1 MTNMIK
7 QVDASYHCGI
17 VLIFCVFIAQSTSKT
32 LKQNTTIDLYD
43 DYSFTGLPGSCLLT
57 PVDQNIAYKVD
68 KMAEDGAKVIY
79 IYFKFQNFTGT
90 LHEEKQSSV
99 YRPLS
104 WVWTVGRHGRSLLLL
119 RPQYE
124 VFSLTSLSLGTE
136 RIEVSVKQIPLNCL
150 TQYNA
155 TVVSDALGEFL
166 LHKFK
171 TPSSN
176 TSATMETLKETEHV
190 CNLNIAPRNGKAIFY
205 YVCCHKTLS
214 GQTECQELKSDRYLT
229 ILFICI
235 FLMNFFAVMFSPL
248 VIPSKFYK
256 KKFETTSYEHE
267 LNEPVTL
274 TVRKSS
280 TKSEEQHNFPIS
292 YFDKMT
298 EFKKTIESLCT
309 DVTYTVSVR
318 KIDIVT
324 EMARLLPSNRV
335 PVGLFESLHSALVNC
350 EIRKKPSMKD
360 CCESNV
366 FGPCKPCNRVFPWY
380 KMLRTLMQ
388 LLMYILIGKVWIV
401 RLHFFFEYEES
412 ERKQRQDA
420 ASQRNLGLTYTGN
433 LTWYLTPI
441 HTTFI
446 VCYCIFVVDVLLFGI
461 ISGQVKQTLQRV
473 MRKCLRDM
481 REISKRSAIGWSV
494 QILLQPFKH
503 CGIFGIFFAW
513 IYYIP
518 AIPIVILTVAFYCFP
533 TINVLVRLVIYF
545 VAYFLPY
552 GRNGLTERCC
562 LKSIQ
567 LWRYIHKVFR
577 MDILTSQE
585 SIERPEKLSV
595 KNKILQLIVIFACLL
610 TISSFVLLAMEC
622 IVFLV
627 EIVMYTLIG
636 VIINSAYTLKYL
648 SLVFLLGFYARDCF
662 TTVTVEYLAF
672 NKFLNG
678 YLVDKMREKVENI
691 SMRGD
696 VDQRNTAFQ
705 ASLNDT
711 KGSDDQP
718 VHLTVTND
726 KLKWKIN
733 RLVLFLD
740 KNDTP
745 YITSKF
751 FFDTCYL
758 DQAGVPGPLVASLLR
773 AMQRFIIIC
782 VFLFFVVIVILA
794 FGDEYGISATNQMFA
809 TLAGGFLPYILR
821 WVLFK
826 QPEPVTVDPN
836 NLSFKSKFQ
845 RKIEEYQQNW
855 EVSDIRIDS
864 YPKKLIPTKVVDDN
878 GIKTIEDATDD
889 EIKSKDNDIMLE
901 EIKPII
907 KEEFTD
913 KVDILIYDEF
923 VV

>member
-366 FGPCKPCNRVFPWY
+366 LDLV
-380 KMLRTLMQ
+380 
-388 LLMYILIGKVWIV
+388 
-401 RLHFFFEYEES
+401 
-412 ERKQRQDA
+412 
-420 ASQRNLGLTYTGN
+420 NL
-433 LTWYLTPI
+433 
-441 HTTFI
+441 
-446 VCYCIFVVDVLLFGI
+446 
-461 ISGQVKQTLQRV
+461 
-473 MRKCLRDM
+473 
-481 REISKRSAIGWSV
+481 A
-494 QILLQPFKH
+494 
-503 CGIFGIFFAW
+503 
-513 IYYIP
+513 
-518 AIPIVILTVAFYCFP
+518 
-533 TINVLVRLVIYF
+533 
-545 VAYFLPY
+545 
-552 GRNGLTERCC
+552 
-562 LKSIQ
+562 
-567 LWRYIHKVFR
+567 
-577 MDILTSQE
+577 
-585 SIERPEKLSV
+585 
-595 KNKILQLIVIFACLL
+595 
-610 TISSFVLLAMEC
+610 
-622 IVFLV
+622 IVF
-627 EIVMYTLIG
+627 
-636 VIINSAYTLKYL
+636 
-648 SLVFLLGFYARDCF
+648 FL
-662 TTVTVEYLAF
+662 
-672 NKFLNG
+672 
-678 YLVDKMREKVENI
+678 
-691 SMRGD
+691 
-696 VDQRNTAFQ
+696 
-705 ASLNDT
+705 
-711 KGSDDQP
+711 
-718 VHLTVTND
+718 
-726 KLKWKIN
+726 
-733 RLVLFLD
+733 
-740 KNDTP
+740 
-745 YITSKF
+745 
-751 FFDTCYL
+751 
-758 DQAGVPGPLVASLLR
+758 
-773 AMQRFIIIC
+773 
-782 VFLFFVVIVILA
+782 
-794 FGDEYGISATNQMFA
+794 
-809 TLAGGFLPYILR
+809 
-821 WVLFK
+821 
-826 QPEPVTVDPN
+826 
-836 NLSFKSKFQ
+836 
-845 RKIEEYQQNW
+845 
-855 EVSDIRIDS
+855 
-864 YPKKLIPTKVVDDN
+864 
-878 GIKTIEDATDD
+878 GIKC
-889 EIKSKDNDIMLE
+889 
-901 EIKPII
+901 
-907 KEEFTD
+907 
-913 KVDILIYDEF
+913 
-923 VV
+923 